1 MTNTYTKGILLVLA
15 TALISGFAIFI
26 NSFGVKETDSSLFTG
41 LKNLVVAVLLFL
53 TVILY
58 QKSAFK
64 NLGAKNWLKLAIIGL
79 VGGSIPFLLF
89 FKGLQITSGIQ
100 GSFIHKT
107 LFIYVFVLAY
117 FFLKE
122 KINFRLLFGGLL
134 LLFGNVIF
142 LKMFSFKVSAGDLL
156 VLIATMLWA
165 IENVISK
172 HTLKNLSGSVVAF
185 GRMFFGLIFIFIF
198 LIATGKIG
206 LIASLTIPQIGWILI
221 SSVILYGYVM
231 TYYNGLKLIPVSLA
245 ASILLLG
252 APITTILSFIFLGNQ
267 IIGFQILGGI
277 LIGAGIFLAIWWGL
291 KIKDR
296 IEIKEATE
304 RRE

>member
-26 NSFGVKETDSSLFTG
+26 NSWGVKETDSSLFTG
-41 LKNLVVAVLLFL
+41 LKNLVVALLLFL

-58 QKSAFK
+58 QKGAFV

-79 VGGSIPFLLF
+79 VGGSVPFLLF
-89 FKGLQITSGIQ
+89 FKGLQMTSGVQ

-107 LFIYVFVLAY
+107 LFIYVFILAY
-117 FFLKE
+117 LFLKE
-122 KINFRLLFGGLL
+122 KINLKLLFAGFLL
-134 LLFGNVIF
+134 LLGNLFF
-142 LKMFSFKVSAGDLL
+142 LKMFSFKVGIGDIF

-172 HTLKNLSGSVVAF
+172 HALKNLSGRVVAF

-198 LIATGKIG
+198 LIAFGKIG
-206 LIASLTIPQIGWILI
+206 LIAFLTIPQIGWILI
-221 SSVILYGYVM
+221 SSIILYGYVI

-245 ASILLLG
+245 ASILILG
-252 APITTILSFIFLGNQ
+252 APITTILSFIFLGKQ

-277 LIGAGIFLAIWWGL
+277 LIGAGIFLAIWWAL
-291 KIKDR
+291 KIKNKIIR
-296 IEIKEATE
+296 EVKE
-304 RRE
+304 